1 MLEFASALGGK
12 SGVTGRAEKTG
23 WGEEGMRGFKF
34 VWVSSLLI
42 LAVMTSGA
50 AGITANE
57 KTTGGLA
64 FDQLKALVGEWEGQN
79 EGGPVKITYTLV
91 SGGTALMER
100 MQPANE
106 AEMITMYSADGD
118 KIVVTHYCS
127 EGNQPSMKTETLKAK
142 ANKYSFSLVSVSGLK
157 SPDAGHMVGL
167 VLTLVDKDHLKQ
179 EWTYTDKGKT
189 STNSFEFRRRPEK
202 AATVTPNGH

>member
-1 MLEFASALGGK
+1 MCAYTFARV
-12 SGVTGRAEKTG
+12 SG
-23 WGEEGMRGFKF
+23 
-34 VWVSSLLI
+34 LLT
-42 LAVMTSGA
+42 LAVLISATPRMS
-50 AGITANE
+50 ANE
-57 KTTGGLA
+57 KTTGVLA
-64 FDQLKALVGEWEGQN
+64 FDQLKTLVGEWEGKN

-100 MQPANE
+100 MQPATE

-127 EGNQPSMKTETLKAK
+127 EGNQPSMKTETLKAT

-157 SPDAGHMVGL
+157 SPDAEHMTGL
-167 VLTLVDKDHLKQ
+167 VLTLLDKDHLKQ

-189 STNSFEFRRRPEK
+189 STNSFEFRRKPEK
-202 AATVTPNGH
+202 AATVTPSGN

>member
-1 MLEFASALGGK
+1 
-12 SGVTGRAEKTG
+12 
-23 WGEEGMRGFKF
+23 MRRFKL
-34 VWVSSLLI
+34 VWVSSFFI
-42 LAVMTSGA
+42 LTVMAHLA
-50 AGITANE
+50 AGIFANE
-57 KTTGGLA
+57 KTTGALA
-64 FDQLKALVGEWEGQN
+64 FDQLKALVGEWEGTN
-79 EGGPVKITYTLV
+79 GGSPTKITYTLV

-142 ANKYSFSLVSVSGLK
+142 ANKYSFTLVSVSGLK

-179 EWTYTDKGKT
+179 DWTYTDKGKT

>member
-1 MLEFASALGGK
+1 
-12 SGVTGRAEKTG
+12 
-23 WGEEGMRGFKF
+23 MRRFKF
-34 VWVSSLLI
+34 VWVSSLFI
-42 LAVMTSGA
+42 LTVMANLA
-50 AGITANE
+50 AGIFANE
-57 KTTGGLA
+57 KTTGALA
-64 FDQLKALVGEWEGQN
+64 FDQLKALVGEWEGTN
-79 EGGPVKITYTLV
+79 EGSHTKVTYTLV

-127 EGNQPSMKTETLKAK
+127 EGNQPSMKTESLKAK

-179 EWTYTDKGKT
+179 DWTYTDKGKT

-202 AATVTPNGH
+202 AATVTPTGH

>member
-1 MLEFASALGGK
+1 MVEFAGALGGK
-12 SGVTGRAEKTG
+12 SGATGRAGKDRL
-23 WGEEGMRGFKF
+23 GEEGMRGFKF
-34 VWVSSLLI
+34 VWISSLLV
-42 LAVMTSGA
+42 LAAMTSGA
-50 AGITANE
+50 AGIIANE
-57 KTTGGLA
+57 KTTGALA
-64 FDQLKALVGEWEGQN
+64 FDQLKALVGEWEGKN

-100 MQPANE
+100 MRPANE

-127 EGNQPSMKTETLKAK
+127 EGNQPSMKTETLKTR

-157 SPDAGHMVGL
+157 SPDSGHMVGL

-189 STNSFEFRRRPEK
+189 STNSFEFRRKPEK

>member
-1 MLEFASALGGK
+1 VLWEENREQRVAPKRA
-12 SGVTGRAEKTG
+12 GR
-23 WGEEGMRGFKF
+23 EEGMRRFKF
-34 VWVSSLLI
+34 VWVSSLLV
-42 LAVMTSGA
+42 LAVMAIGASGSF
-50 AGITANE
+50 ANE
-57 KTTGGLA
+57 KTTGALA
-64 FDQLKALVGEWEGQN
+64 FDQLKALVGEWEGMN
-79 EGGPVKITYTLV
+79 EGGRVKITYTLV

-100 MQPANE
+100 MQPASE
-106 AEMITMYSADGD
+106 AEMISMYSADGD

-167 VLTLVDKDHLKQ
+167 VLTLLDKDHLKQ

-189 STNSFEFRRRPEK
+189 STNSFEYRRRPEK
-202 AATVTPNGH
+202 AATVTPSGH

>member
-12 SGVTGRAEKTG
+12 SGATGRAEKTG
-23 WGEEGMRGFKF
+23 WGEERMRGFKF
-34 VWVSSLLI
+34 LWVSSLLV
-42 LAVMTSGA
+42 LAVMATGPSG
-50 AGITANE
+50 ISANE
-57 KTTGGLA
+57 KTTGALA
-64 FDQLKALVGEWEGQN
+64 FDQLKALVGEWEGMN
-79 EGGPVKITYTLV
+79 EGGRVKITYTLV

-100 MQPANE
+100 MQPASE
-106 AEMITMYSADGD
+106 AEMISMYSADGD

-189 STNSFEFRRRPEK
+189 STNSFEYRRRPEK
-202 AATVTPNGH
+202 AATVTPSGH